1 MAAGSRRGPNESS
14 IPPGMLPTEPRV
26 YTRSALVSEVAK
38 KSNTSAAIKEL
49 AHSQT
54 VEEERRV
61 KMART
66 GCVEGITM

>member
-1 MAAGSRRGPNESS
+1 
-14 IPPGMLPTEPRV
+14 MLPTEPRV